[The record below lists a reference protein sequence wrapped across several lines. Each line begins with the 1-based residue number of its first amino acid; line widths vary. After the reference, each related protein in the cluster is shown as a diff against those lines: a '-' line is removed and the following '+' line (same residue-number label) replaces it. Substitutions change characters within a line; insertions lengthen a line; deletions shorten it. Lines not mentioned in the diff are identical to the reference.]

1 MNIIR
6 KFLLAALGTSILTAV
21 STVYATNPT
30 TKVAYH
36 QNTQKAVEY
45 FDNELNFTTNPFGA
59 KSAIDQKEERIVI
72 IDVRA
77 AKDYKEGHIPGAI
90 NLPFHDYNSFN
101 GGDLKFPELKK
112 DNMHYIYCY
121 ELLCSL
127 AQKAAKQLASLGYQV
142 KEIKGGFNSWKEHD
156 YPVEK

>member
-1 MNIIR
+1 MKNFF
-6 KFLLAALGTSILTAV
+6 FLTLGASILTV
-21 STVYATNPT
+21 STVYAESPT
-30 TKVAYH
+30 TEKAYH

-45 FDNELNFTTNPFGA
+45 FDNELSFTTNPFGV
-59 KSAIDQKEERIVI
+59 KSAIEQKEERIVI
-72 IDVRA
+72 IDVRS

-90 NLPFHDYNSFN
+90 NLPFHDYNAFN

-112 DNMHYIYCY
+112 ENIHYIYCY

-127 AQKAAKQLASLGYQV
+127 AQKATKQLASLGYQV
-142 KEIKGGFNSWKEHD
+142 KEIKGGFNSWKEHN